1 MSDEKQIPAHLK
13 DVAEK
18 WKPVPQPP
26 NTPGAP
32 Q

>member
-1 MSDEKQIPAHLK
+1 MTTERQLPAHLK

-18 WKPVPQPP
+18 WNPVPQPA

-32 Q
+32 K